1 MNTLLTTL
9 RAPLTLQ
16 LCALAVFFG
25 ASMASAGTVSVQVV
39 DKTGKP
45 LPDAVVTLLPFNK
58 NIKPPIALPTQ
69 ATIAQEKMQFVPMV
83 SLVPVGAKITFTN
96 NDSWNHHVRGYSAD
110 ATQVDVGKSS
120 GFALLLEGKS
130 EGKKSISKD
139 VTMDKAGVLGASL
152 LGCFIHG
159 SMRGYIY
166 VTDSPWAAK
175 TNAEGWAQFA
185 AAPDGPTQVKVWQ
198 ADQLVDAAP
207 VQVEVASNG
216 ITKHVVQL
224 QVTARR
230 ARPASTSSSYAY

>member
-1 MNTLLTTL
+1 MNTLLTTPRVRL
-9 RAPLTLQ
+9 VIK
-16 LCALAVFFG
+16 LCAFAVFFA
-25 ASMASAGTVSVQVV
+25 ASIANAGTVSVQVV

-58 NIKPPIALPTQ
+58 NIKPVVALPTQ

-139 VTMDKAGVLGASL
+139 ITMDKAGVLGATL

-159 SMRGYIY
+159 SMRGYIF
-166 VTDSPWAAK
+166 VSDSPWASK
-175 TNAEGWAQFA
+175 TNSDGWATFVD
-185 AAPDGPTQVKVWQ
+185 APVGPAHVKVWQ
-198 ADQLVDAAP
+198 ADQLVELAP
-207 VQVEVASNG
+207 TPLEVSSST
-216 ITKHVVQL
+216 IKHVVQL

-230 ARPASTSSSYAY
+230 ARAASTSPAYVY

>member
-1 MNTLLTTL
+1 MNTLLTTPRVL
-9 RAPLTLQ
+9 LAIPLY
-16 LCALAVFFG
+16 ALAVLF
-25 ASMASAGTVSVQVV
+25 ATSTAYAGTVSVQVV

-58 NIKPPIALPTQ
+58 NIKPPVALPTQ

-110 ATQVDVGKSS
+110 ATQVDVAKSS

-139 VTMDKAGVLGASL
+139 VTMDKAGVVGATL

-159 SMRGYIY
+159 SMRGYIF
-166 VTDSPWAAK
+166 VSDSPWASK
-175 TNAEGWAQFA
+175 TNSDGWATFA
-185 AAPDGPTQVKVWQ
+185 DAPVGPAHVKVWQ
-198 ADQLVDAAP
+198 ADQLIEPAP
-207 VQVEVASNG
+207 APLEVSSNT
-216 ITKHVVQL
+216 TKHVVQL

-230 ARPASTSSSYAY
+230 ARVTSTTSGYAY

>member
-1 MNTLLTTL
+1 MNTLLTTP
-9 RAPLTLQ
+9 RVPLVIK
-16 LCALAVFFG
+16 LCAFTVFF
-25 ASMASAGTVSVQVV
+25 AVSTANAGTVSVQVV

-58 NIKPPIALPTQ
+58 NIKPSVALPAV
-69 ATIAQEKMQFVPMV
+69 ATIAQEKMQFLPMV

-110 ATQVDVGKSS
+110 ATQVDVSKSN

-139 VTMDKAGVLGASL
+139 VTMDKAGVLGATL

-159 SMRGYIY
+159 SMRGYIF
-166 VTDSPWAAK
+166 VSESPWAAK
-175 TNAEGWAQFA
+175 TNADGWAIFA
-185 AAPDGPTQVKVWQ
+185 DAPTGPAHVKVWQ
-198 ADQLVDAAP
+198 ADQLVEPAPAPLEVSNAA
-207 VQVEVASNG
+207 
-216 ITKHVVQL
+216 TKHVVQL

-230 ARPASTSSSYAY
+230 ARAASTSPAYVY